1 MKTQDILERE
11 KKIITRNRRAE
22 HDFFITQ
29 RIECGIALQGTEV
42 KSLRQGRATIQD
54 AYAGFKSTK
63 DEDLYLFN
71 LHIPPYEHTGYGNH
85 EPKRPRKLLL
95 HKREALKLKAAVQ
108 EKGITLIPLT
118 LYFSGHLVK
127 VEIGLAKAK
136 KKYDKRE
143 STKEKEVEREIRR
156 KFRY

>member
-71 LHIPPYEHTGYGNH
+71 LHIPPYEHTGY
-85 EPKRPRKLLL
+85 LL